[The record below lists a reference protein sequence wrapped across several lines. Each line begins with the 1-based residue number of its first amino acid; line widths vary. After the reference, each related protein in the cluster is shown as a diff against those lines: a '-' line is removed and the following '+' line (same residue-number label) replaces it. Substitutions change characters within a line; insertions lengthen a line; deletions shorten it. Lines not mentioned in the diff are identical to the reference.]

1 MIKAIALSLIHV
13 IGGAYFFRRKL
24 LFRARCHDAFW
35 SCVFLV
41 TRVSKW
47 IPNNTGSRSRI
58 RIFLSDA
65 DSGCPVG

>member
-47 IPNNTGSRSRI
+47 IP
-58 RIFLSDA
+58 
-65 DSGCPVG
+65 